1 MTLEEAIEHCKSVA
15 NEKCDSCSSAE
26 HRQLAKWL
34 EELRL
39 YREASKTVLDEMEL
53 RNKIEEHTIKHTI
66 KGKPEPYKCPD
77 CIEFPCARKECDK
90 NTLAKEC
97 KYFELW

>member
-1 MTLEEAIEHCKSVA
+1 MTLEEAIEHCEAVTNA
-15 NEKCDSCSSAE
+15 KCDSCGAE

-53 RNKIEEHTIKHTI
+53 RNKIEEQTIE
-66 KGKPEPYKCPD
+66 GKPEPYKCPD
-77 CIEFPCARKECDK
+77 CIVFPCGRKDCDE
-90 NTLAKEC
+90 NHEAKAC

>member
-1 MTLEEAIEHCKSVA
+1 MTLEEAIEHYKSVA
-15 NEKCDSCSSAE
+15 NA
-26 HRQLAKWL
+26 RQLAKWL